1 MFDNLVES
9 KPQKKALK
17 DRLPS
22 AFMSVVFHGAVIYAA
37 IMVTMQATQVA
48 TNTAADTTMMYVQP
62 EKQEK
67 QPEPPKIATIN
78 PPPKGFQNIT
88 APVNIPTTIPPVDLN
103 QHFNPKDYS
112 GVGVEGGV
120 ANGIVGGTGPV
131 DLNQIFTSGVVD
143 EPPMMLS
150 RGPMNY
156 PPLLKDAGIE
166 GAVTLKFVVNP
177 DGHVDPSSIQI
188 LSSTNK
194 AFEKPARELIQQ
206 SIFRPGRMQGQ
217 AVHVLVQT
225 TVNFTLQKGS

>member
-22 AFMSVVFHGAVIYAA
+22 AFMSVVFHGAIIYAA
-37 IMVTMQATQVA
+37 IVVTMNATQSA
-48 TNTAADTTMMYVQP
+48 SNTVTDTTTMVFQQQ

-67 QPEPPKIATIN
+67 QPEPPKIASLE
-78 PPPKGFQNIT
+78 PPPKGFQNIS

-103 QHFNPKDYS
+103 QHFDPRDYS

-120 ANGIVGGTGPV
+120 ANGVVGGTGPV

-143 EPPMMLS
+143 EPPMALTY
-150 RGPMNY
+150 GPQVY

-166 GAVTLKFVVNP
+166 GSVTLKFVVNP
-177 DGHVDPSSIQI
+177 DGHVDPSSIQVVT
-188 LSSTNK
+188 STNK
-194 AFEKPARELIQQ
+194 AFEKPARDMIAQ
-206 SIFRPGRMQGQ
+206 SIFRPGKMRGQ
-217 AVHVLVQT
+217 AVHVLASL
-225 TVNFTLQKGS
+225 TVSFNLTK